1 MRFLINAVGIL
12 SAVAGAAIAV
22 VGAAAIVGIDFSG
35 AAANPPFPGALF
47 MIMVGALLAFNNT
60 RCIFSKQNSI
70 RFLTV
75 TAGVAIAAAVGGIAV
90 AVYGVFR
97 MQSSAGGLGAILAG
111 LLINMLSVALL
122 ANIRGM
128 LGGANRGIGGGAA
141 AGDGSDSSG
150 VKP

>member
-1 MRFLINAVGIL
+1 MRLLINAVGIL
-12 SAVAGAAIAV
+12 SAFVGAAIAV
-22 VGAAAIVGIDFSG
+22 VGAAAIVGVDFSG
-35 AAANPPFPGALF
+35 AAANLSFPGALF
-47 MIMVGALLAFNNT
+47 MILAGALFACNNA

-75 TAGVAIAAAVGGIAV
+75 AAGVAVAAAIGGIAA

-97 MQSSAGGLGAILAG
+97 MQFDADGLGAILAG

-122 ANIRGM
+122 ANIREM
-128 LGGANRGIGGGAA
+128 LGGANRGVGAA
-141 AGDGSDSSG
+141 ADDGTASPG

>member
-12 SAVAGAAIAV
+12 SAV

-35 AAANPPFPGALF
+35 AAENLSFPGALF
-47 MIMVGALLAFNNT
+47 MILLGAGTACNNV
-60 RCIFSKQNSI
+60 RSIFSKQNSI

-75 TAGVAIAAAVGGIAV
+75 TIWAAITAAIGGIVA
-90 AVYGVFR
+90 AVYGVFH
-97 MQSSAGGLGAILAG
+97 MQSNAAGLGAILAG

-128 LGGANRGIGGGAA
+128 LSGANRNVGAA
-141 AGDGSDSSG
+141 AEGEAASPGG
-150 VKP
+150 KP